1 VRSEVAS
8 ERQNYI
14 DINDTQPAPT
24 EMPWGGY
31 KQSGVGREL
40 GKDGVEDYLE
50 KKSIDLYQPGRV
62 TRSRTTTGM
71 VRAVLRS

>member
-1 VRSEVAS
+1 MRSEVAN

-24 EMPWGGY
+24 EMPWGGC
-31 KQSGVGREL
+31 KQSRVGREL

-50 KKSIDLYQPGRV
+50 KKSIYINL
-62 TRSRTTTGM
+62 SE
-71 VRAVLRS
+71 